1 MSLRALLLYAGFFLA
16 MLAVALALT
25 GVLQQGILPR
35 VQGLLAHKPPE
46 KPEASSVGTP
56 GTKVAAPA
64 PEGAKPEAAPGAT
77 AEAPASEP
85 DATPADAEETEDLAP
100 APAAATPGS
109 ER

>member
-1 MSLRALLLYAGFFLA
+1 MSLRTLLLYAGFFLA
-16 MLAVALALT
+16 MLAVALLLT

-35 VQGLLAHKPPE
+35 VQGLLAHKAPE
-46 KPEASSVGTP
+46 KPEASSEGTP

-85 DATPADAEETEDLAP
+85 DATPADAEE
-100 APAAATPGS
+100 S
-109 ER
+109 